1 MKLSAYRES
10 LLRLADQVLADYELQ
25 VLLQPTSTTSPY
37 FGKDLKAFAEQ
48 VFNAVNSPQI
58 LTASS
63 MGGTPVPGLTD
74 LDTLPGRNA
83 FAGDKTAPN
92 LVAKPAVPF
101 HAVTHAAPPAGEVQ
115 LANGHTTKGMT
126 REQLLQLLKGAM
138 GGGGASAPPHRTP
151 AARG

>member
-101 HAVTHAAPPAGEVQ
+101 HAAPRAPAGEVQ
-115 LANGHTTKGMT
+115 LANGQTTKGMT

-138 GGGGASAPPHRTP
+138 GGGGASAPPRRTP
-151 AARG
+151 ADQV